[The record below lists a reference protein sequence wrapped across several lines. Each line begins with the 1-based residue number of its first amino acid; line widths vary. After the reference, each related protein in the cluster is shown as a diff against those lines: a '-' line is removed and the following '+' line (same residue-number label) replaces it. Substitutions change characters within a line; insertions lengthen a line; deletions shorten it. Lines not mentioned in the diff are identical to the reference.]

1 MSIDITDHN
10 NGSKC
15 PNEYTRLCLS
25 DAQIKMFDEQK
36 KEFQVAL
43 TFAYTV
49 NKGNGLNTLNIRPS
63 STLDLFEVTNRHY
76 SFVVALFCSTLVDIA
91 MKVIENLLSALTNP
105 LNLHHW

>member
-49 NKGNGLNTLNIRPS
+49 NKGNGLNTK
-63 STLDLFEVTNRHY
+63 Y
-76 SFVVALFCSTLVDIA
+76 
-91 MKVIENLLSALTNP
+91 
-105 LNLHHW
+105 